1 MLRMCLSR
9 LKKLHKMV
17 DTFFK
22 RSEHEFDSKDQVY
35 VWYVSIRKYALE
47 FPGKTFFLQL
57 PSSQK
62 YIYTWSILKFLDVLK
77 SYESETFISGVLD
90 PAEQDC
96 DTSWY
101 PFFRR
106 VLGNL

>member
-1 MLRMCLSR
+1 
-9 LKKLHKMV
+9 MV
-17 DTFFK
+17 DTFFSDLNTNVTV
-22 RSEHEFDSKDQVY
+22 R
-35 VWYVSIRKYALE
+35 IRYTSGMSQYANMCRD
-47 FPGKTFFLQL
+47 FPFGGFPL
-57 PSSQK
+57 SQK

-90 PAEQDC
+90 PAEQDY

-106 VLGNL
+106 FLENLQK